1 LIPRR
6 LGAEQS
12 LPLAADYGREKT
24 HAFCDKT
31 PYMHSSITRREF
43 AGAAAF
49 LTAGAYSRI
58 LGAND
63 RLRVGVIGAGGMAT
77 AHMNALLGMKDSDNV
92 EIIAVSD
99 VYDKRREG
107 AAKLTGGKPY
117 KDYRSLLDNKDV
129 DYVTIA
135 TPEHWH
141 FQMTMDAL
149 AHGKHIYCEK
159 PMTKTVEQ
167 SKKIVA
173 RVKRAGVKMQ
183 VGVQGMSDDSYEKAH
198 EYIKQGV
205 LGNVVIAQIDYSRN
219 YLEDFWTNPP
229 DPDVRPGENLDWNA
243 FLGPAPKRPYDADRF
258 LSWRRYWDYSG
269 GIATDL
275 FIHRVTRIIKA
286 LGLTFPERAA
296 ATGGKY
302 EFRTSAAE
310 IPDTFNITLDYPG
323 GPSVIL
329 ISSMANDTP
338 VDHVIRGHKAT
349 LEFTKTGFTIT
360 PQRAFAKDMQP
371 IVHQKTGAE
380 DLTLHHHNLHA
391 AIRSNE
397 PLNCDCML
405 GYYGVVACEMG
416 VQSYRKRKYMAW
428 DKTKE
433 RIVRA

>member
-1 LIPRR
+1 
-6 LGAEQS
+6 
-12 LPLAADYGREKT
+12 
-24 HAFCDKT
+24 
-31 PYMHSSITRREF
+31 MHSSITRREF

-63 RLRVGVIGAGGMAT
+63 RLHVGVIGAGGMAT

-92 EIIAVSD
+92 EIVAVSD

-107 AAKLTGGKPY
+107 AAKLTGAKPH
-117 KDYRSLLDNKDV
+117 KDYRALLDSKDV

-149 AHGKHIYCEK
+149 ARGKHIYCEK

-173 RVKRAGVKMQ
+173 RVKQAGVKMQ

-198 EYIKQGV
+198 EFIKQGV

-219 YLEDFWTNPP
+219 HLDDFWTNPP

-302 EFRTSAAE
+302 EFRASAAE

-380 DLTLHHHNLHA
+380 SLTPHHRNLHA

-397 PLNCDCML
+397 PLKCDCML

>member
-1 LIPRR
+1 
-6 LGAEQS
+6 
-12 LPLAADYGREKT
+12 
-24 HAFCDKT
+24 
-31 PYMHSSITRREF
+31 MHSFISRRQF
-43 AGAAAF
+43 VGAAGL

-58 LGAND
+58 LGANE

-77 AHMNALLGMKDSDNV
+77 AHMKALLGMKDSDNV
-92 EIIAVSD
+92 EIAAVCD
-99 VYDKRREG
+99 VYEKRLDT
-107 AAKLTGGKPY
+107 AAKLTGGKPF
-117 KDYRSLLDNKDV
+117 KDYRALLDVKDI
-129 DYVTIA
+129 DYVLIA
-135 TPEHWH
+135 VPEHWH
-141 FQMTMDAL
+141 YQITMDAL
-149 AHGKHIYCEK
+149 ARGKHVYCEK

-167 SKKIVA
+167 SKKVIA
-173 RVKRAGVKMQ
+173 RVKQTGLKMQ

-205 LGNVVIAQIDYSRN
+205 LGNVVLAQIDYSRN
-219 YLEDFWTNPP
+219 HIGDFWNQPP

-243 FLGPAPKRPYDADRF
+243 FLGPAPKRPYDQDRF

-286 LGLTFPERAA
+286 LDLKFPERAA

-302 EFRTSAAE
+302 EFGSSAAE
-310 IPDTFNITLDYPG
+310 IPDTFNIMLDYPG

-329 ISSMANDTP
+329 ISSQANDTP

-360 PQRAFAKDMQP
+360 PQREFAKDMQL
-371 IVHQKTGAE
+371 IVHQKVGGE
-380 DLTLHHHNLHA
+380 DVTLHHRNLQA

-397 PLNCDCML
+397 PLKCDCML

-416 VQSYRKRKYMAW
+416 VQSYRKRKMVAW
-428 DKTKE
+428 DKAKE
-433 RIVRA
+433 RIIRA